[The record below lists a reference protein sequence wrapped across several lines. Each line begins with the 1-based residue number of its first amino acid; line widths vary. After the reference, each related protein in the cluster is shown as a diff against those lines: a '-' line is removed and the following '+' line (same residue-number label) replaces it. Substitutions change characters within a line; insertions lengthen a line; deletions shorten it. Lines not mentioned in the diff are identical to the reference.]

1 MADAYARQA
10 AEAILEDR
18 RGPDYYRDVQRLTDF
33 LVHRFE
39 ATTVA
44 ASKAAQA
51 ILEDRDGAGYFADAG
66 LLAEFLE
73 IRLGRPG

>member
-1 MADAYARQA
+1 MAGSYARQA
-10 AEAILEDR
+10 AEAILTDR
-18 RGPDYYRDVQRLTDF
+18 RGPDYYRDVQHLTDF

-51 ILEDRDGAGYFADAG
+51 ILDDRDGAGYFADAA

-73 IRLGRPG
+73 GRFGRRG